1 LIRQKAQE
9 ILRRLTTAYP
19 DAAIQLKYA
28 NNLELVIATIL
39 SAQCTDVQVNKVT
52 QNLFKKYRSAADFLN
67 VPLSELEN
75 DIRTTGFYHNKAK
88 NIQGCCQGIIERF
101 GGGIPQNI
109 DDLTSLPGIGR
120 KTANVV
126 LGNAFGIP
134 GMVVDTHVKRISRR
148 LGLTQNTSPEKI
160 EKDLCALLPA
170 EQWTQTAHLFIFHGR
185 QTCTARNPAC
195 FRCVVADLCEW
206 NEKAKYLNAQ
216 K

>member
-1 LIRQKAQE
+1 MIRQKVLE
-9 ILRRLTTAYP
+9 ILNRLTSAYP
-19 DAAIQLKYA
+19 DAAIQLKYS

-39 SAQCTDVQVNKVT
+39 SAQCTDLQVNKVT
-52 QNLFKKYRSAADFLN
+52 QNLFKKYQSAADYLK
-67 VPLSELEN
+67 VPLAELEN

-101 GGGIPQNI
+101 GGEIPQSI

-160 EKDLCALLPA
+160 EKDLCALIPA

-185 QTCTARNPAC
+185 RTCMARNPAC
-195 FRCVVADLCEW
+195 YRCVVVDLCEW
-206 NEKAKYLNAQ
+206 NEKDEYLNVQ